1 MDAGQMNY
9 LDILPDNW
17 EAASDYRSNKYK
29 NQSLKELR
37 GKKDGFVFC
46 NGCDAFRIRIIDVY
60 GYEFVMTSCVFITKC
75 IKQYPH
81 RVDNEEFK

>member
-1 MDAGQMNY
+1 MDTEHINY
-9 LDILPDNW
+9 LDLLPDKW
-17 EAASDYRSNKYK
+17 EAASEYRSSKYK

-37 GKKDGFVFC
+37 GKKDGFEFC
-46 NGCDAFRIRIIDVY
+46 NGCPAFRIRVIDVH

-81 RVDNEEFK
+81 KIDYKEFK